1 MRNVVCSIA
10 ALGAVLMSALPISQ
24 DRLDAAGLK
33 AMTEGLGYELRPLS
47 QEVGKEKWEFKVTQG
62 DLDIPI
68 GIELSASKNY
78 VWLSVLVAPGVQ
90 ATSLKPEA
98 VWAILRQNGSIQ
110 PSQFYATNKDSLM
123 VALAVEN
130 RGLTP
135 AVLRRA
141 IDKIAADVVSTQA
154 VWSSVR

>member
-10 ALGAVLMSALPISQ
+10 ALGAVLMSALPMAQ

-68 GIELSASKNY
+68 GIELSGSKNY

-90 ATSLKPEA
+90 AASLKPEGT
-98 VWAILRQNGSIQ
+98 WAILRQNANIQ
-110 PSQFYATNKDSLM
+110 PSQFYASSKDNLLI
-123 VALAVEN
+123 ALAVEN
-130 RGLTP
+130 RALTP
-135 AVLRRA
+135 AMLRRA
-141 IDKIAADVVSTQA
+141 IDKLAADVVSTQP
-154 VWSSVR
+154 VWSSVK